1 MSVRTNIRLC
11 LRLRYFHLLNAYNKK
26 NQGAGSD
33 GSMLGESKAAAVTAL
48 GLPRDV
54 LLGDVLVSFIGRREV
69 WIENYRSIL
78 LYTDTLVKVQARTCK
93 VVIHGARL
101 KIEYYTIEEMKIT
114 GQIQSL
120 EFES

>member
-1 MSVRTNIRLC
+1 
-11 LRLRYFHLLNAYNKK
+11 
-26 NQGAGSD
+26 
-33 GSMLGESKAAAVTAL
+33 MLGESKVAAVSAL

-54 LLGDVLVSFIGRREV
+54 LLGDVLVSFVGRREV
-69 WIENYRSIL
+69 CIENYRSIL

-93 VVIHGARL
+93 VVIRGARL
-101 KIEYYTIEEMKIT
+101 AIDYYTSEEMKIT

>member
-1 MSVRTNIRLC
+1 
-11 LRLRYFHLLNAYNKK
+11 
-26 NQGAGSD
+26 
-33 GSMLGESKAAAVTAL
+33 MLGESKAAAVTAL

-54 LLGDVLVSFIGRREV
+54 MLGDVLVSFVGRREV
-69 WIENYRSIL
+69 CIENYRSIL

-93 VVIHGARL
+93 VIVHGARL
-101 KIEYYTIEEMKIT
+101 MIEYYTSEEMKIT

>member
-1 MSVRTNIRLC
+1 
-11 LRLRYFHLLNAYNKK
+11 
-26 NQGAGSD
+26 
-33 GSMLGESKAAAVTAL
+33 MLGESKAAAVTAL

-54 LLGDVLVSFIGRREV
+54 LLGDVLVSFIGRREMWV
-69 WIENYRSIL
+69 ENYRSIL

-93 VVIHGARL
+93 VVVRGTRL
-101 KIEYYTIEEMKIT
+101 KIEYYTSETMKIT